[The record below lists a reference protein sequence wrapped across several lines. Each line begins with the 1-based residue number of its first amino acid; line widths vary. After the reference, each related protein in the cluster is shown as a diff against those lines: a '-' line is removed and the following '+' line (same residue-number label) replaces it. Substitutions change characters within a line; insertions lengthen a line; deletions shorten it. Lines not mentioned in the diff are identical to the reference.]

1 MIEQKIEKLAAY
13 CDRILLLHGG
23 KQIAFDTPQKVF
35 SMPDLADYGI
45 QEPAF
50 TRICKAEHVTLP
62 DGTYP
67 VTVEEAAGV
76 LKERH
81 AGRAEAK
88 GAAKADK
95 KKEFRS
101 FKRGTVPH

>member
-1 MIEQKIEKLAAY
+1 M
-13 CDRILLLHGG
+13 
-23 KQIAFDTPQKVF
+23 
-35 SMPDLADYGI
+35 
-45 QEPAF
+45 
-50 TRICKAEHVTLP
+50 TLP

-81 AGRAEAK
+81 AERAEAK

-95 KKEFRS
+95 KKDSEVLGEEQFLIKNLDFSYLPDVPVLKALNMSCLLYTSRRS
-101 FKRGTVPH
+101 CAVCRMRSLRSS

>member
-1 MIEQKIEKLAAY
+1 MGFRNRHLP
-13 CDRILLLHGG
+13 GS
-23 KQIAFDTPQKVF
+23 V
-35 SMPDLADYGI
+35 
-45 QEPAF
+45 
-50 TRICKAEHVTLP
+50 KAEHMTLP

-95 KKEFRS
+95 KRIQKF
-101 FKRGTVPH
+101 

>member
-1 MIEQKIEKLAAY
+1 
-13 CDRILLLHGG
+13 
-23 KQIAFDTPQKVF
+23 
-35 SMPDLADYGI
+35 MPDLADYGI

-50 TRICKAEHVTLP
+50 TRICKAEHMTLP

-95 KKEFRS
+95 KKDSEVLGEEQFLIKNLDFSYLPDVPVLKALNMRLD
-101 FKRGTVPH
+101 KRPTAI